1 MTVTPLHRAVGP
13 FRVPIAILAAIGAL
27 LIFVPFIVLVSTS
40 WTSGSFLLFP
50 ATGFSLKWYATV
62 VSSADWIQPFL
73 LSVLIAAIATV
84 GAAILGTAG
93 ALGVSRIAK
102 PGVAR
107 IIRTLF
113 IVPIALPPVA
123 YAVGLYGI
131 NFSVGFLHGTMTTLI
146 IGEVLLALPYVFVI
160 VSGSVSQIDP
170 ALRPAA
176 STLGASWPTIVWR
189 VELPIIL
196 TSVFAGALF
205 AFSIAFDELVLPVF
219 LLPPGVQTLP
229 LRMFSASQESFSP
242 ELTAASTLVSLL
254 ALLILGLGTILARR
268 RNTGGARRS
277 RRAAAMSALTTAPEP
292 VT

>member
-1 MTVTPLHRAVGP
+1 MGMSVNPLQRAIGP
-13 FRVPIAILAAIGAL
+13 FRAPIGILAAVGAL

-40 WTSGSFLLFP
+40 WTSSAFLNFP
-50 ATGFSLKWYATV
+50 ATGFSLEWYATV

-73 LSVLIAAIATV
+73 LSVLVAVIATA
-84 GAAILGTAG
+84 GAVILGVAG
-93 ALGVSRIAK
+93 ALGVSRVKSAGIAR
-102 PGVAR
+102 A
-107 IIRTLF
+107 IRTLF

-131 NFSVGFLHGTMTTLI
+131 NFASDVLHGTMTTLI
-146 IGEVLLALPYVFVI
+146 VGEVLLALPYVFVI
-160 VSGSVSQIDP
+160 VSGSVSHIDP

-176 STLGASWPTIVWR
+176 STLGARWPVIILR

-196 TSVFAGALF
+196 SSIFAGALF
-205 AFSIAFDELVLPVF
+205 AFSVVFDELVLPVF

-254 ALLILGLGTILARR
+254 ALVILGLGTLLARR
-268 RNTGGARRS
+268 RAGAGARRAL
-277 RRAAAMSALTTAPEP
+277 RRQATPGEGE
-292 VT
+292 